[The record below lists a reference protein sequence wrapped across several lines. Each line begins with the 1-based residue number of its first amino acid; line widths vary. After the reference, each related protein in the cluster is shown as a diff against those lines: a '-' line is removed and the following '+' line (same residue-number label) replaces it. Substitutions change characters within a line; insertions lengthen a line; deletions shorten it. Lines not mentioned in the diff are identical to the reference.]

1 MLLPK
6 LIKYISCVKSSV
18 ITKLPWNNLHTS
30 LFQMSRDNIMSKLRF
45 KVEATKLADNT
56 KGNNKNQSMKKEKSI

>member
-6 LIKYISCVKSSV
+6 LIKYISCVKSSI

-30 LFQMSRDNIMSKLRF
+30 LFQMSRDNIMS